1 MQDELR
7 ERINVRSRHLKQY
20 TVSYMPPGYLHPA
33 ARWIAPWY
41 LHWYRGPVSPFLYTE
56 FTDYTD
62 REPVSR
68 NKK

>member
-41 LHWYRGPVSPFLYTE
+41 LHWYRGPVSPFLYDTTE
-56 FTDYTD
+56 
-62 REPVSR
+62 VL
-68 NKK
+68 